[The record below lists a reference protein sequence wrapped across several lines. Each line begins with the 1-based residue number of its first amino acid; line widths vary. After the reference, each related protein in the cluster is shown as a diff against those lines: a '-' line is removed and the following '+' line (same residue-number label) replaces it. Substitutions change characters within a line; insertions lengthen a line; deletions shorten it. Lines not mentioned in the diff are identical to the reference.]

1 MAIKGKTK
9 SRSRRVVAIP
19 PRPPVYVRKPPIHR
33 RRVTWIV
40 LAILVVAAVT
50 PPLLVARSHR
60 HRDAL
65 KAAALDAVEIFQTK
79 LNNTFPPSPDSRPAQ
94 PTGYIVYPT
103 LSADLTDIESGK
115 TSATDADK
123 KGKSLE
129 SSAKASA
136 TAAQALNV
144 VGVIPE
150 SASFGEVPSVHGTGA
165 TRLVMTDAR
174 NLITQAFQVY
184 SAIGYLMQQAGK
196 TTTDTDR
203 KAVIAEARTLFTQ
216 AQNLFNTGYTKVTN
230 VEGQLETLPVNPF
243 PQTSGGLGG

>member
-19 PRPPVYVRKPPIHR
+19 PRPPVYVRKPPIYR
-33 RRVTWIV
+33 RRITWIV
-40 LAILVVAAVT
+40 LGILVVAAVT
-50 PPLLVARSHR
+50 PPILVARSHR

-65 KAAALDAVEIFQTK
+65 KAAALAAVKIFQTK
-79 LNNTFPPSPDSRPAQ
+79 LNDTFPPAPDSRPAQ

-115 TSATDADK
+115 VNSTDADK
-123 KGKSLE
+123 KGKSLQ

-136 TAAQALNV
+136 TAVQALDV
-144 VGVIPE
+144 SAVIPE
-150 SASFGEVPSVHGTGA
+150 NASFGEVASVHGTGA
-165 TRLVMTDAR
+165 TRLVMIDAR
-174 NLITQAFQVY
+174 NVIAQAFQVY
-184 SAIGYLMQQAGK
+184 SAIGYLMQQAAT
-196 TTTDTDR
+196 TTTDADR
-203 KAVIAEARTLFTQ
+203 KAVIAEARTLFSQ
-216 AQNLFNTGYTKVTN
+216 AQNLFSSGYTKVTN